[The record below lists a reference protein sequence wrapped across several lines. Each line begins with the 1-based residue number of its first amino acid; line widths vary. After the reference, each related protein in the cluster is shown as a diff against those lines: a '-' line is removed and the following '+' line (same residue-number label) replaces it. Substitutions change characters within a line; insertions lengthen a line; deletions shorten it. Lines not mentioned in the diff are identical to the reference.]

1 MGGGGLV
8 AIYATVAEFKD
19 WLDDDPRNLVDA
31 QGADTD
37 ARLTRILEAAS
48 RSFETDTGRIFYKQT
63 ATTRTYYPDPAG
75 FVQVVDLLSVT
86 SITIDANGDG
96 TPETALATTDYR
108 LLPKTGGHGGIA
120 VARYQRI
127 ESELGSSYRFYNG
140 RPVAIVGDWGWVETY
155 NGVVRAPADVTTAVL
170 ILASRMAMRRS
181 AKLGRAVIPESGVS
195 EGLAK
200 ADPDYQAIVNRYIH
214 PSMAW
219 GLFA

>member
-1 MGGGGLV
+1 MSS
-8 AIYATVAEFKD
+8 YASVEEFKD
-19 WLDDDPRNLVDA
+19 WLDDDPRNLVDG
-31 QGADTD
+31 QGADID
-37 ARLTRILEAAS
+37 ARMTRLLEAAS

-63 ATTRTYYPDPAG
+63 SASRTYYPDPAG
-75 FVQVVDLLSVT
+75 FVQVVDLLSAT

-96 TPETALATTDYR
+96 TPETVLATTDYR

-127 ESELGSSYRFYNG
+127 ESELGSSYRFYQD
-140 RPVAIVGDWGWVETY
+140 RPVAIVGNWGWVETY
-155 NGVVRAPADVTTAVL
+155 NGVERAPADVTTAVL
-170 ILASRMAMRRS
+170 ILSTRMLMRRS

-200 ADPDYQAIVNRYIH
+200 LDPDYQAIVQRYMH
-214 PSMAW
+214 PSVAW

>member
-1 MGGGGLV
+1 MSS
-8 AIYATVAEFKD
+8 YASVEEFKD
-19 WLDDDPRNLVDA
+19 WLDDDPRNLVDG
-31 QGADTD
+31 QGADID
-37 ARLTRILEAAS
+37 ARMTRLLEAAS

-63 ATTRTYYPDPAG
+63 SASRTYYPDPAG
-75 FVQVVDLLSVT
+75 FVQVVDLLSAT

-96 TPETALATTDYR
+96 TPETVLATTDYR

-127 ESELGSSYRFYNG
+127 ESELGSSYRFYQD
-140 RPVAIVGDWGWVETY
+140 RPVAIVGNWGWVETY
-155 NGVVRAPADVTTAVL
+155 KGVERAPADVTTAVL
-170 ILASRMAMRRS
+170 ILASRMLMRRS

-200 ADPDYQAIVNRYIH
+200 LDPDYQAIVQRYMH
-214 PSMAW
+214 PSVAW